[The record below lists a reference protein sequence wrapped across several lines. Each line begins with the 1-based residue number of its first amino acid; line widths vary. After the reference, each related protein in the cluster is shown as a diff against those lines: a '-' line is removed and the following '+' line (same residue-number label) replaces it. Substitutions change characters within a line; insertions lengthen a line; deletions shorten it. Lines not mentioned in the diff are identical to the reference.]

1 MGKIYC
7 RAKIFKRKIE
17 TKCNLLRLEVGQV
30 DHNSAIKKKY
40 ATGSGFSI
48 ELL

>member
-17 TKCNLLRLEVGQV
+17 TKCTLLRLEISQV

-40 ATGSGFSI
+40 ATGSGFSAG
-48 ELL
+48 LL

>member
-17 TKCNLLRLEVGQV
+17 TKCVILRLEVGQV
-30 DHNSAIKKKY
+30 GHNRHRHSDYKDK
-40 ATGSGFSI
+40 
-48 ELL
+48 